1 MKMAVYKAK
10 FKLNLREF
18 TDFFTVVGCFLSG
31 QQVMDDFV
39 LNLLK

>member
-18 TDFFTVVGCFLSG
+18 TDFLQLLDASG
-31 QQVMDDFV
+31 VANR
-39 LNLLK
+39 LWTTLC